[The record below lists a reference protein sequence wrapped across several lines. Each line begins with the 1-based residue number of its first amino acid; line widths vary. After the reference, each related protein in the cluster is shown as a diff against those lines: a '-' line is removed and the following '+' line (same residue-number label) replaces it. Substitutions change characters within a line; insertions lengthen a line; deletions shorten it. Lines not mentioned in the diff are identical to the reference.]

1 MIQYG
6 QRSKKVKEVKRMVL
20 SEQIAKMLEEMLD
33 EAGGELSLGR
43 NELASRLG
51 CVPSQI
57 NYVITSRFTPA
68 RGYTVESRRGGGG
81 YIRITRLKF
90 DRRRLLLHFYDAV
103 GASITERDAAALI
116 RLADEMA
123 DGGQR
128 VRLEKTIPAELRYA
142 ALYRFENGTLTEV
155 KENA

>member
-1 MIQYG
+1 
-6 QRSKKVKEVKRMVL
+6 MVL
-20 SEQIAKMLEEMLD
+20 SERIANMIEEMLD

-43 NELASRLG
+43 NDLAARMG

-68 RGYTVESRRGGGG
+68 RGYLVESRRGGGG

-103 GASITERDAAALI
+103 GSSISERDATALVRALCAEDAVTEKEAYLILALTCEEALSPVSAADRAFLRAHLI
-116 RLADEMA
+116 KTTLLRLAA
-123 DGGQR
+123 Q
-128 VRLEKTIPAELRYA
+128 A
-142 ALYRFENGTLTEV
+142 
-155 KENA
+155 

>member
-1 MIQYG
+1 
-6 QRSKKVKEVKRMVL
+6 MVL

-116 RLADEMA
+116 R
-123 DGGQR
+123 
-128 VRLEKTIPAELRYA
+128 
-142 ALYRFENGTLTEV
+142 ALTENGAVSEKEAYLLYSLTCEDALSPV
-155 KENA
+155 SPSDRPLLRAHIIRTALLRLAAQ

>member
-1 MIQYG
+1 
-6 QRSKKVKEVKRMVL
+6 MVL

-116 RLADEMA
+116 R
-123 DGGQR
+123 
-128 VRLEKTIPAELRYA
+128 
-142 ALYRFENGTLTEV
+142 ALTENGAVNEKEAYLLYSLTCEDALSPV
-155 KENA
+155 SPSDRPLLRAHIIRTALLRLAAQ